1 MDTFLEHTVKELAV
15 TSGSAFSSFNNQ
27 HIFFHTTVDSFLC
40 WDLFV
45 IVVSNSQTRTE
56 HEECPSILAVRQDKT
71 STRYLAHLKT
81 FVHSKYKLRLAT
93 SDRWIYYLLSKIKFS
108 RKLF

>member
-56 HEECPSILAVRQDKT
+56 H
-71 STRYLAHLKT
+71 
-81 FVHSKYKLRLAT
+81 
-93 SDRWIYYLLSKIKFS
+93 
-108 RKLF
+108 